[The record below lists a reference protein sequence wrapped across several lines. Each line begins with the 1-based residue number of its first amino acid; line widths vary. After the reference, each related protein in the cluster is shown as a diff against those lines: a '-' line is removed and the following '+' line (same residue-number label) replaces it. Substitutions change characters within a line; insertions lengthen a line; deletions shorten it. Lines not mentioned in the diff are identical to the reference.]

1 MKSSNQ
7 KVSVIMPSY
16 NSSTTIARAIKS
28 VVDQTYTNFELICID
43 DKSEDN
49 SSEIVKSFSKRIQ
62 E

>member
-7 KVSVIMPSY
+7 KVSVIMPTY

-43 DKSEDN
+43 DKSKI
-49 SSEIVKSFSKRIQ
+49 IVQR
-62 E
+62 